1 MISKLWG
8 VQTTITL
15 IIIGALGTITDR
27 LTSFL
32 AMAGVSLFFETIQ
45 KSALLGSAHILRKV
59 LENKE

>member
-8 VQTTITL
+8 VQTTITP

-32 AMAGVSLFFETIQ
+32 AVVGVSLSFETIQ
-45 KSALLGSAHILRKV
+45 KSAPLESAHILRKV
-59 LENKE
+59 LETKE